1 MPDFEFYQSD
11 SKENNAKM
19 FIIKCSN
26 FKVFYDLLVTH
37 GAFLRFYIYFFLR
50 IYCHFPLILGF

>member
-37 GAFLRFYIYFFLR
+37 GAFLRFYIYFF
-50 IYCHFPLILGF
+50 